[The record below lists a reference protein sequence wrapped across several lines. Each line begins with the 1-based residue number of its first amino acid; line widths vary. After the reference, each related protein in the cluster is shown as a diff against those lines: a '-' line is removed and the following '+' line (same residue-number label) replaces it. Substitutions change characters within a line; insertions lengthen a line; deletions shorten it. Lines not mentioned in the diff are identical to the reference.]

1 MDMRIKIRREISFLF
16 FFARKINHKGFRSVD
31 TAYKQVVKLI
41 QVKIKKVVIKMKKEY
56 NKPLLEIKEYETRKT
71 IAALNVSE
79 SEMKWTNDGDTN
91 GYKDF
96 EW

>member
-1 MDMRIKIRREISFLF
+1 
-16 FFARKINHKGFRSVD
+16 
-31 TAYKQVVKLI
+31 
-41 QVKIKKVVIKMKKEY
+41 MKKDY
-56 NKPLLEIKEYETRKT
+56 NKPLLEIKEYETKKT

-79 SEMKWTNDGDTN
+79 TTMNWTATGTDTN